1 MRLTPAQ
8 IAIRLICGDRISPF
22 ARGPSTLSQRIR
34 DGHDQLVRMTN
45 RDFGYDLQAW
55 HDYLKV
61 SRDGGYTYG
70 GNIVL
75 PKIMQ
80 AALASAEWQE
90 AVRAIERRST
100 GGSDRISS

>member
-70 GNIVL
+70 GEHC
-75 PKIMQ
+75 
-80 AALASAEWQE
+80 AAKDHAGGVGIGGMARS
-90 AVRAIERRST
+90 RA
-100 GGSDRISS
+100 GDRTQKHRGVG